1 VDRDH
6 PGGDGLMLD
15 LGAAEAVVL
24 VVLVLLLAAFVVG
37 VFVVTTV
44 SVLRAPN
51 LTGGVKTLWILG
63 CLMAPVLAPT
73 FWFLYGLPAAQ
84 GRSTPADG

>member
-1 VDRDH
+1 
-6 PGGDGLMLD
+6 MLD

-51 LTGGVKTLWILG
+51 LTG
-63 CLMAPVLAPT
+63 ASR
-73 FWFLYGLPAAQ
+73 
-84 GRSTPADG
+84 RSGSWGA